1 MTLGDDATGDAQLA
15 VRAAAG
21 DQPAYG
27 MLMRRHKV
35 PIYNVLRRFT
45 GDPDEAHDLLQESF
59 VAAWRSIGRYDPA
72 RSFPAWL
79 RQIAV
84 NKGRDWRRRR
94 TVRMLIAAVTPFAR
108 DATDFIV
115 DPAPSPE
122 AAAADR
128 QMLQRVD
135 TAIAALPISLKEPFV
150 FTVFDGLSQREAA
163 ELLGI
168 SEKAVETRVA
178 RARKSLSTS
187 IGREPDDR

>member
-1 MTLGDDATGDAQLA
+1 MTFGDTAPDDEQLA
-15 VRAAAG
+15 VRAAGG

-27 MLMRRHKV
+27 LLMRRHKV
-35 PIYNVLRRFT
+35 PIYNILRRFT
-45 GDPDEAHDLLQESF
+45 GDPDEANDLLQESF
-59 VAAWRSIGRYDPA
+59 VAAWQSIGRYDPK

-84 NKGRDWRRRR
+84 NKGRDWRRRQ
-94 TVRMLIAAVTPFAR
+94 TVRKLIAAVVPFAR

-122 AAAADR
+122 TAAAYR
-128 QMLQRVD
+128 QILRRVD
-135 TAIAALPISLKEPFV
+135 TAIATLPNSLKEPFV

-178 RARKSLSTS
+178 RARQSLSSS
-187 IGREPDDR
+187 IGREPDGR

>member
-1 MTLGDDATGDAQLA
+1 MTFGDTAPDDAKLV
-15 VRAAAG
+15 VRAAGG
-21 DQPAYG
+21 DQLAYG
-27 MLMRRHKV
+27 LLMRRHKV
-35 PIYNVLRRFT
+35 PIYNILRRFT
-45 GDPDEAHDLLQESF
+45 GDPDEANDLLQESF
-59 VAAWRSIGRYDPA
+59 VAAWQSIGRYDPK

-94 TVRMLIAAVTPFAR
+94 TVRKLIAAVVPFAR

-122 AAAADR
+122 TAAADR
-128 QMLQRVD
+128 QILRRVD
-135 TAIAALPISLKEPFV
+135 TAIATLPNSLKEPFV

-178 RARKSLSTS
+178 RARQSLSTS
-187 IGREPDDR
+187 IGREPDGR

>member
-1 MTLGDDATGDAQLA
+1 MTFEDTVADDEQLA
-15 VRAAAG
+15 VRAAGG

-27 MLMRRHKV
+27 LLMRRHKV
-35 PIYNVLRRFT
+35 PIYNILRRFT
-45 GDPDEAHDLLQESF
+45 GDPDEANDLLQESF
-59 VAAWRSIGRYDPA
+59 VAAWQSIGRYDPK

-94 TVRMLIAAVTPFAR
+94 TVRKLIAAVVPFAR

-122 AAAADR
+122 TAAAYR
-128 QMLQRVD
+128 QILRRVD
-135 TAIAALPISLKEPFV
+135 TAIATLPNSLKEPFV

-178 RARKSLSTS
+178 RARQSLSTS
-187 IGREPDDR
+187 IGREPDGR

>member
-1 MTLGDDATGDAQLA
+1 MTFGDDAVDDARLA

-27 MLMRRHKV
+27 MLMRRHKT
-35 PIYNVLRRFT
+35 PIYNILRRLT
-45 GDPDEAHDLLQESF
+45 GDPDEANDLLQESF
-59 VAAWRSIGRYDPA
+59 VAAWQSIGRYDPA

-79 RQIAV
+79 RQIAI

-94 TVRMLIAAVTPFAR
+94 TVRKLIAAVVPFAR

-122 AAAADR
+122 AATADR
-128 QMLQRVD
+128 QILQRVD
-135 TAIAALPISLKEPFV
+135 AAIAALPNSLKEPLV

-178 RARKSLSTS
+178 RARQSLSAS
-187 IGREPDDR
+187 IGREPDHR

>member
-1 MTLGDDATGDAQLA
+1 MTFGDTAPDDEQLA
-15 VRAAAG
+15 VRAAGG

-27 MLMRRHKV
+27 LLMRRHKV
-35 PIYNVLRRFT
+35 PIYNILRRFT
-45 GDPDEAHDLLQESF
+45 GDPDEANDLLQESF
-59 VAAWRSIGRYDPA
+59 VAAWQSIGRYDPK

-94 TVRMLIAAVTPFAR
+94 TVRKLIAAVVPFAR

-122 AAAADR
+122 TAAAYR
-128 QMLQRVD
+128 QILRRVD
-135 TAIAALPISLKEPFV
+135 TAIATLPNSLKEPFV

-178 RARKSLSTS
+178 RARQSLSSS
-187 IGREPDDR
+187 IGREPDGR